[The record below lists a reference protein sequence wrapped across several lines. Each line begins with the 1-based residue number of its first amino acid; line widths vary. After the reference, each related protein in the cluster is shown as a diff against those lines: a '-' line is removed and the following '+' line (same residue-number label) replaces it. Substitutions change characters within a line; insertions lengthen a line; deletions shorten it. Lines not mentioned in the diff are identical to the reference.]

1 MSLPYVAATG
11 YRPDIGVKFLDREF
25 LGSSRDVQV
34 CKLKELDNGSKS
46 PQSRLIYR
54 TLNDIDIHIYFHT
67 ILW

>member
-1 MSLPYVAATG
+1 M
-11 YRPDIGVKFLDREF
+11 
-25 LGSSRDVQV
+25 GSSRDVQV